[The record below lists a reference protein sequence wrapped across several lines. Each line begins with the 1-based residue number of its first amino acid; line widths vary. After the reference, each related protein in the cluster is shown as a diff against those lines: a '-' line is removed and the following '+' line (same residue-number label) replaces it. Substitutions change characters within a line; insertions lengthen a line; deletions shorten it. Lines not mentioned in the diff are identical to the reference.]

1 MSNFSTFD
9 PQYRSDTQPGAGA
22 SGLGAA
28 TARQH
33 GVSGHEIG
41 EGPVARMLEQQTA
54 RLPSDTWLWA
64 AGGSIALSLYLQA
77 TDQKQRAL
85 FVGQWAPTF
94 LLLGIYNKLV
104 KQHGSE

>member
-9 PQYRSDTQPGAGA
+9 PQYRPESESLGG
-22 SGLGAA
+22 SGGLGAD
-28 TARQH
+28 TAREH
-33 GVSGHEIG
+33 GVRSHSVG
-41 EGPVARMLEQQTA
+41 EGPVARVLEQQTS

-77 TDQKQRAL
+77 TDQRQRAL

-94 LLLGIYNKLV
+94 LLLGIYNKMV
-104 KQHGSE
+104 KLHGSD